1 MHHQK
6 IPLQIQKELKSRN
19 NIFPKQ
25 ILKYAEHQNLC
36 LLSTIQLFNI
46 LSKFR
51 EGGITTK
58 EIADKLFNQQGISED
73 FNEWNLY
80 FFENNK

>member
-1 MHHQK
+1 MK
-6 IPLQIQKELKSRN
+6 LRN

-36 LLSTIQLFNI
+36 LLSTTQLFNI
-46 LSKFR
+46 LNQFR
-51 EGGITTK
+51 EGKITTK
-58 EIADKLFNQQGISED
+58 EIADKIFNQKGISED

-80 FFENNK
+80 LSENIK